1 MLRRTMIATLMA
13 ALLAMTPGC
22 SLFRSIDN
30 SSPEEMRKF
39 QATKDELWD
48 QAQALEREKAAA
60 RKQLADQ
67 EAEIAR
73 VKKELIYWQN
83 ETAQAD
89 GRFVELN
96 KTVEALNSQLKQPP
110 EPAPQPPQK
119 AAPQGKQLLIKVLAG
134 NGKIAAAHRLAKKL
148 EGMGYRIEGTDLA
161 RRWDYKVTTIF
172 YGPGN
177 KNDAAVMAKRL
188 GKGVVLKPRTWRS
201 VFNLVVVSGRQP

>member
-1 MLRRTMIATLMA
+1 MLRRMMIATLMA

-39 QATKDELWD
+39 QATKDDLWD

-60 RKQLADQ
+60 QKQLADR

-73 VKKELIYWQN
+73 VKNELAYWQN

-96 KTVEALNSQLKQPP
+96 KTVEVLNTQLKQQR
-110 EPAPQPPQK
+110 EPAPQQPQPP
-119 AAPQGKQLLIKVLAG
+119 PQGKQLLIKVLAG

-148 EGMGYRIEGTDLA
+148 EGLGYRIEATDLA

-177 KNDAAVMAKRL
+177 KNDAAAMAKRL
-188 GKGVVLKPRTWRS
+188 GKGVIIKPRTWRS
-201 VFNLVVVSGRQP
+201 VYNLLVVSGRRP